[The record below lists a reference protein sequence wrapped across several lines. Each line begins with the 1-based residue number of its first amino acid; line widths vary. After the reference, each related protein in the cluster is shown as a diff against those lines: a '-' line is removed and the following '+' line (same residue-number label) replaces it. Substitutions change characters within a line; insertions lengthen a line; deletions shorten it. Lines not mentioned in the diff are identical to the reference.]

1 MTNQR
6 FVYGRYQYN
15 YLLIPEARKTLS
27 LTVNPRSEIIV
38 KCPRGTQLERIEA
51 FLRKK
56 WLWLNKQLNCF
67 QKYSKRLYPREYISG
82 EGYYYLGKQY
92 QLVVKRGGEESVS
105 LTQGKIVITTK
116 LSVQDGTHNKRL
128 LNKWLQERRITIFQ
142 ERLDAMIEKFGYKN
156 PPKIVIREMPKRW
169 GSYSSQ
175 VKVILNPR
183 LIHTPKDCIDYVITH
198 ELCHFKHKNHGKK
211 FFALLDSK
219 FRNWEAVKEKLECKF
234 G

>member
-6 FVYGRYQYN
+6 FVYGKYQYD
-15 YLLIPEARKTLS
+15 YFLIPEARKTFS
-27 LTVNPRSEIIV
+27 LTVNPKLEIIV
-38 KCPRGTQLERIEA
+38 RCPRGTRQDRIET

-67 QKYSKRLYPREYISG
+67 QKYSKRLYLREYVSG
-82 EGYYYLGKQY
+82 EGFYYLGRQY
-92 QLVVKRGGEESVS
+92 QLVVKRGSYESVS
-105 LTQGKIVITTK
+105 LVHGRLVITTK
-116 LSVQDGTHNKRL
+116 KSVLDGIHNKRL
-128 LNKWLQERRITIFQ
+128 LSKWLLERRIVIFQ

-156 PPKIVIREMPKRW
+156 LPKIVIREMPKRW

-175 VKVILNPR
+175 EKVILNPR
-183 LIHTPKDCIDYVITH
+183 LINAPKDCIDYVITH

-219 FRNWEAVKEKLECKF
+219 YRNWEAVKEKLECKF